1 MFLSVNPKTQ
11 NLSTS
16 MKGHTLDCD
25 HKVVLKDIKV
35 LGKESNYHLIE
46 IKEINLQIRRN
57 LYLPEMFLIGFY

>member
-1 MFLSVNPKTQ
+1 
-11 NLSTS
+11 
-16 MKGHTLDCD
+16 MKGHTLECD
-25 HKVVLKDIKV
+25 HKVVFKDIKV